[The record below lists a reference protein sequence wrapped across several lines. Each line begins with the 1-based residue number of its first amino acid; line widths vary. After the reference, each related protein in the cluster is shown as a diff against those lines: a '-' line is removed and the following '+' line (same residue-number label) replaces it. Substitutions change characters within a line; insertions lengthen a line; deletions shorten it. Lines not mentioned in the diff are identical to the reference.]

1 MKPAAYIFDDIA
13 VTDGIAAGIIY
24 VQHYAGNELSSG
36 THSIVT
42 FMVQLFEAKS
52 IAIITFYGCGLLTK
66 SICNVA
72 NQFQPPENLRLYFSY
87 PFSPSCRLLA
97 GSFCVTGLAN
107 HSAHHHYG
115 RTIIQC
121 V

>member
-1 MKPAAYIFDDIA
+1 MKPAANIFDDIA

-24 VQHYAGNELSSG
+24 VQHYARNELSSG

-72 NQFQPPENLRLYFSY
+72 NQFQPSKNFGLYFSY
-87 PFSPSCRLLA
+87 SFTDSCRLSA

-107 HSAHHHYG
+107 HAAHHHYG